1 MKFFLLITI
10 FGVGLILGSEAM
22 TTCPAYKCHGDYLDC
37 VNGCGDDDSCQQ
49 QCSAEKTA
57 CLREC
62 LYGRPIPFDLWRAW
76 EELSDNEQ
84 QESY

>member
-1 MKFFLLITI
+1 CVVHVTHSPAGYKIIRDQHTTSNQQRCTDNHLEMKFFLLITI

-49 QCSAEKTA
+49 QCSA
-57 CLREC
+57 
-62 LYGRPIPFDLWRAW
+62 
-76 EELSDNEQ
+76 
-84 QESY
+84 